1 MWATSSPTSASFQP
15 ACRAS
20 VSAVSAAAADQLGT
34 NQPTVSRQ
42 LAALERELGSAL
54 FQRSS
59 RSLSLSDAGR
69 TLLPHAET
77 LCAAADAAAQALRA
91 PGQALSGRLRVTCS
105 IAVARR
111 VLLPALPAWASR
123 HPQLKLE
130 LLAGDA
136 LLPVIESGIDVAVRM
151 GEPADSNLVQTR
163 LGASR
168 SAVFGATRCLARH
181 GRPRLPADLAQ
192 HACLLAPATASPWR
206 LQANGREATVAV
218 RGSLTLS
225 SVDLLRDAVQQGLG
239 LALLPTWFWRE
250 DELAAAGVERLLPG
264 WLTPERPLLALTAT
278 RPGPRSKAAAFI
290 AFAREAWQRYEPA

>member
-1 MWATSSPTSASFQP
+1 MKAGLLEHYRVFVAIARSGSLT
-15 ACRAS
+15 
-20 VSAVSAAAADQLGT
+20 AAADQLDS
-34 NQPTVSRQ
+34 NQPTISRQ
-42 LAALERELGSAL
+42 LAALERELGAAL
-54 FQRSS
+54 FLRSS

-77 LCAAADAAAQALRA
+77 LIATADAAAQALRDPA
-91 PGQALSGRLRVTCS
+91 QALSGRLRVACS
-105 IAVARR
+105 VAFARR
-111 VLLPALPAWASR
+111 VLLPALPAWQAR

-136 LLPVIESGIDVAVRM
+136 LLPVIKSGIDVALRL
-151 GEPADSNLVQTR
+151 GEPADSNLVQTQ

-168 SAVFGATRCLARH
+168 SAVFGSARYLDLR
-181 GRPRLPADLAQ
+181 GRPRTPAELAS

-206 LQANGREATVAV
+206 LANGEQEEAVVV

-239 LALLPTWFWRE
+239 LAMLPTWFWRD
-250 DELAAAGVERLLPG
+250 DELALAGVERVLPG
-264 WLTPERPLLALTAT
+264 WLAPPRPLLALTAT

-290 AFAREAWQRYEPA
+290 AFAREAWRRYEPS

>member
-1 MWATSSPTSASFQP
+1 MKAGLLEHYRVFVAIARSGSLT
-15 ACRAS
+15 
-20 VSAVSAAAADQLGT
+20 AAADQLAT
-34 NQPTVSRQ
+34 NQPTISRQ
-42 LAALERELGSAL
+42 LAALERELGAAL

-77 LCAAADAAAQALRA
+77 LCAAADAASQALRE

-111 VLLPALPAWASR
+111 VLLPALPAWQAR

-136 LLPVIESGIDVAVRM
+136 LLPVVKSGIDVAIRM
-151 GEPADSNLVQTR
+151 GEPADSSLVQTP

-168 SAVFGATRCLARH
+168 SAVFGASRYLDLR
-181 GRPRLPADLAQ
+181 GRPRIPADLAA
-192 HACLLAPATASPWR
+192 HAALLAPATASPWR
-206 LQANGREATVAV
+206 LLAADGRDEVAV
-218 RGSLTLS
+218 MRGCLTLS

-239 LALLPTWFWRE
+239 LALLPTWFWRD
-250 DELAAAGVERLLPG
+250 DELALAGVERLLPG
-264 WLTPERPLLALTAT
+264 WLAPPRPLLALTAT

-290 AFAREAWQRYEPA
+290 AFAREAWRRYEPA